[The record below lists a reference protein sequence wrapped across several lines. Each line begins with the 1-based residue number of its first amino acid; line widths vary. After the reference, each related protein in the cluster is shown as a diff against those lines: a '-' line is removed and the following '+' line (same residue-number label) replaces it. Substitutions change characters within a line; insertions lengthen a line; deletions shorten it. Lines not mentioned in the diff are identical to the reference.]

1 MVGSDTVLTDH
12 PRLDVRHW
20 RLEGEQ
26 PLRVTADRRR
36 RLPEQLTQGFLV
48 YHEESLEEILHDLW
62 RRGVQHLLVEG
73 GRTLH
78 QSFIDAG
85 LYDEIRVETSRCSG
99 LNAIDGHSIVYT
111 RR

>member
-1 MVGSDTVLTDH
+1 M
-12 PRLDVRHW
+12 
-20 RLEGEQ
+20 
-26 PLRVTADRRR
+26 
-36 RLPEQLTQGFLV
+36 
-48 YHEESLEEILHDLW
+48 
-62 RRGVQHLLVEG
+62 QHLLVEG

-78 QSFIDAG
+78 QAFIAAG